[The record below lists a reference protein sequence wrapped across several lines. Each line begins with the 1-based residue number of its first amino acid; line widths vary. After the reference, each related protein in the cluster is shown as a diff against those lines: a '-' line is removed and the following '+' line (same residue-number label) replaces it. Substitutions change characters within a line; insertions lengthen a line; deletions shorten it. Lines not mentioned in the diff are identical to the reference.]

1 MLQEDDIILTY
12 GFSKKIAYENDPGEF
27 IDNENIRSA
36 VSAPK
41 TIITNEEEERRLRQ
55 QHNGNKI
62 LQLTDFNQAFEL
74 VKSAVEEKFKMHRA
88 GLTLILQGLPTN
100 LGAYHVLGS
109 NLIIVNKR
117 ILAIIKKYKS
127 HEEYNSYLFMVL
139 AHEYLHS
146 FGIIDEWQ
154 VRKMTYD
161 LISSLVGG
169 DHIATKMA
177 RYQPWELFPELSLFS
192 NNSFE
197 GKFEII
203 KNFDKTTQSYIG

>member
-1 MLQEDDIILTY
+1 MLQLNIIVNY
-12 GFSKKIAYENDPGEF
+12 GLGKKIAYEHDSGEF
-27 IDNENIRSA
+27 IDNENNRSA
-36 VSAPK
+36 VSSPK
-41 TIITNEEEERRLRQ
+41 IIVTNEEEQRLRQ
-55 QHNGNKI
+55 QRYRNKI
-62 LQLTDFNQAFEL
+62 SLLSDFNQAFEL
-74 VKSAVEEKFKMHRA
+74 VKSAVEDKFKMHRA
-88 GLTLILQGLPTN
+88 GLSLVLQGLPTN

-117 ILAIIKKYKS
+117 IIDIIKKYKS

-146 FGIIDEWQ
+146 FGIIEEWR

-161 LISSLVGG
+161 LISSLVGEN
-169 DHIATKMA
+169 HIATKVA

-197 GKFEII
+197 HRFEII
-203 KNFDKTTQSYIG
+203 RDFDKTTQSYIG

>member
-1 MLQEDDIILTY
+1 MLQEDSVVRY
-12 GFSKKIAYENDPGEF
+12 GLSKEIGYENDPEEF

-36 VSAPK
+36 VSSPPEM
-41 TIITNEEEERRLRQ
+41 IVTNEEQRRRQ
-55 QHNGNKI
+55 QRYGNKI
-62 LQLTDFNQAFEL
+62 LGLTDFNQAFEL
-74 VKSAVEEKFKMHRA
+74 VKSAVEDKFKMHRA
-88 GLTLILQGLPTN
+88 GLSLVLQGLPTN

-117 ILAIIKKYKS
+117 IIDIIKKYKS

-146 FGIIDEWQ
+146 FGIIEEWQ

-161 LISSLVGG
+161 LISSLVGE
-169 DHIATKMA
+169 DHIATKVA

-197 GKFEII
+197 HKFEII